1 MGKLSK
7 EDLILIHNLRIE
19 KKWGA
24 KKMIAEFPNKLWK
37 LQTLK
42 DLIKKIELTGSA
54 ARISGSGRPR
64 TVRTTGN
71 VLLVKNL
78 ICSPINSSRIHKSPR
93 EIERETGISRS
104 SVSRIVKLDLKLKVF
119 KRIPVQLLSEANKLK
134 RLTCC
139 QQLLDHFPSDRSVR
153 RVWFT
158 DEKLFHLSTPV
169 NSQNDRVYSLA
180 EKKALVEPNRL
191 LTERSHFSKSIMVSV
206 GVSKIG
212 KTGIIF
218 VEPGAKIDS
227 AYYCYHL
234 LEQGL
239 FPAIRAICGHHD
251 WILQQDGA
259 PSHRAANTIL
269 FLKKEKVQFIEPK
282 HWPPNSPDLNPVD
295 YAVWGALQQRV
306 YKHKI
311 RDLSHLKEI
320 IKLEWSRISMRFI
333 IRSIEQ
339 WRSRLNSILQQNG
352 GHIEHLFK

>member
-1 MGKLSK
+1 MFVGGICNKGVTA
-7 EDLILIHNLRIE
+7 LR
-19 KKWGA
+19 
-24 KKMIAEFPNKLWK
+24 
-37 LQTLK
+37 
-42 DLIKKIELTGSA
+42 
-54 ARISGSGRPR
+54 
-64 TVRTTGN
+64 
-71 VLLVKNL
+71 
-78 ICSPINSSRIHKSPR
+78 
-93 EIERETGISRS
+93 
-104 SVSRIVKLDLKLKVF
+104 
-119 KRIPVQLLSEANKLK
+119 
-134 RLTCC
+134 
-139 QQLLDHFPSDRSVR
+139 
-153 RVWFT
+153 
-158 DEKLFHLSTPV
+158 
-169 NSQNDRVYSLA
+169 
-180 EKKALVEPNRL
+180 
-191 LTERSHFSKSIMVSV
+191 
-206 GVSKIG
+206 
-212 KTGIIF
+212 F

-234 LEQGL
+234 LEQEL

-339 WRSRLNSILQQNG
+339 WRSRLSSILQQNG